1 MNGLISGRH
10 SLKRVRFERKAIER
24 DRRSEQASTH
34 QQSRQLSPDHKLLGR
49 GNTIQNQ
56 HLLYKN
62 SVDAISMNHH
72 SNVRMES
79 DGSKSPKGVAPT
91 DQRYA
96 GRLSR
101 GLDPSSEDLHVKSH
115 ATRSSFK
122 PWSRVYQM
130 TQSTELLPYHH
141 QSKVYSSYSLS
152 DASGRDDSSPERQ
165 LTSSQHY
172 VVSLRGD

>member
-1 MNGLISGRH
+1 MNGLISGHH

-72 SNVRMES
+72 
-79 DGSKSPKGVAPT
+79 
-91 DQRYA
+91 
-96 GRLSR
+96 RLSR

-130 TQSTELLPYHH
+130 TQSTELLPNHH

-165 LTSSQHY
+165 PTSSQHY